1 MMMKTLLAGT
11 TALVIAG
18 ASLAYAQKGPD
29 GPNRAERW
37 RPNAQDMVAFS
48 DARIAALKAGLKLT
62 PEQEKN
68 WPAVETAMRDNA
80 KQRSDRFAARAS
92 ADKPRDMDPIERM
105 NMRADMMTQQGESMK
120 KLAAAA
126 GPLYQSLDES
136 QKKRFMVLARLGGE
150 RHGWQRGGGH
160 HGQDRM
166 HHRGQR
172 GPMMGPDGGPKGP
185 MMGPDG
191 GPRPQ

>member
-29 GPNRAERW
+29 GPNRSERW

-105 NMRADMMTQQGESMK
+105 NRRADMMTQQGESMK

-150 RHGWQRGGGH
+150 RHGWQRGGKH
-160 HGQDRM
+160 HQHGM
-166 HHRGQR
+166 KHGER
-172 GPMMGPDGGPKGP
+172 GPRGRGGPGA
-185 MMGPDG
+185 GPDG